1 MCMLTASLLEPFC
14 GCVCSVYDTYKL
26 PNAKN
31 LATIIFRGHQNGREP
46 PRRHLSGDDGPP
58 GSVPGRVAESTQVTP
73 WVGFSRPGRVLA
85 AQSKKTLEKIFPWS
99 HTLQTHAPRPPRR
112 RTPQRGGFWAVW
124 RLSFAPSELCSQLKT
139 PVRGGEMGW
148 GEAVE
153 YHRKR
158 LEDEQRARVASWEA
172 GAGSKRPAPTGV
184 ARNLENSFC
193 TSMHVR
199 HQTPGS
205 SSSSYQGKM

>member
-1 MCMLTASLLEPFC
+1 MVPHTPNTRPKASSSP
-14 GCVCSVYDTYKL
+14 
-26 PNAKN
+26 
-31 LATIIFRGHQNGREP
+31 HP
-46 PRRHLSGDDGPP
+46 PER
-58 GSVPGRVAESTQVTP
+58 
-73 WVGFSRPGRVLA
+73 
-85 AQSKKTLEKIFPWS
+85 
-99 HTLQTHAPRPPRR
+99 
-112 RTPQRGGFWAVW
+112 GFWAVW
-124 RLSFAPSELCSQLKT
+124 RLSFAPSELCSQLKN

-148 GEAVE
+148 GEAVA

-205 SSSSYQGKM
+205 SSSSYQGKMWPAPLQRAHCLPSAALDNHVPCPPGACVC